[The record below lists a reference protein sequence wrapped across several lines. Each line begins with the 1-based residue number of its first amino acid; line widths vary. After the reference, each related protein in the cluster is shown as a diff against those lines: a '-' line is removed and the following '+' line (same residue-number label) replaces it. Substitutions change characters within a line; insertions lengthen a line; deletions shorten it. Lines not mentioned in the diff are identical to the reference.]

1 MLPGHA
7 PCFPLHP
14 ALCGLDLTWSEQ
26 GAHHADW
33 CWSQAGARHANCCA
47 PLLLRPWS
55 SITPTFA
62 ACAVFV
68 DNARW
73 DGVPFLLKAGKALH
87 SRVAE
92 IRVQVRAA
100 VGLLAAS
107 AGCVPVGLP
116 SSPPTARLTI
126 GRCPLPS
133 TKPTAR
139 LTTSP
144 CPTLPTV
151 PPCAGQPVPQQAGPG
166 PGPRHQRAGGLCRC
180 WLVGWLG
187 DAGAGG
193 LRGAIGWQLLW
204 LCSGSSHIVCKRINL
219 HCR

>member
-1 MLPGHA
+1 MPTA
-7 PCFPLHP
+7 VP
-14 ALCGLDLTWSEQ
+14 
-26 GAHHADW
+26 
-33 CWSQAGARHANCCA
+33 

-100 VGLLAAS
+100 VVLLPGFSRRS
-107 AGCVPVGLP
+107 AGGLAQQP
-116 SSPPTARLTI
+116 AYSPPDDRQVSPAQRQAHSSPDDQ
-126 GRCPLPS
+126 PLAP
-133 TKPTAR
+133 A
-139 LTTSP
+139 
-144 CPTLPTV
+144 LPTV

-166 PGPRHQRAGGLCRC
+166 PGPRHQRAGGLCRLG
-180 WLVGWLG
+180 WVGGWVMLGLV
-187 DAGAGG
+187 D
-193 LRGAIGWQLLW
+193 
-204 LCSGSSHIVCKRINL
+204 
-219 HCR
+219 